1 MRSSRNIS
9 TIDRIR
15 ASISGCNDADSRK
28 ILTDYIE
35 SNGLEIIAL
44 LNTHCHID
52 HVLGNQFVS
61 EKYKLPLQAH
71 KNEVMVLDMAPMIA
85 EMYGVSYLPSPH
97 ITIFLEANES
107 KTIASMKFKMLF
119 CPGHSPGSLCFYFE
133 EQGFVIGGDVLFQG
147 SIGRTDLPGGN
158 HDDLISS
165 IRNELFVLPGK
176 TVVYPGHG
184 EPTTIAR
191 ELSTNPF
198 FN

>member
-1 MRSSRNIS
+1 MVDVAVGIKQGDKLQA
-9 TIDRIR
+9 IW
-15 ASISGCNDADSRK
+15 
-28 ILTDYIE
+28 
-35 SNGLEIIAL
+35 
-44 LNTHCHID
+44 LN
-52 HVLGNQFVS
+52 VLGNQFVS

-107 KTIASMKFKMLF
+107 KNIASMKFKMLF

-198 FN
+198 FNWYLM